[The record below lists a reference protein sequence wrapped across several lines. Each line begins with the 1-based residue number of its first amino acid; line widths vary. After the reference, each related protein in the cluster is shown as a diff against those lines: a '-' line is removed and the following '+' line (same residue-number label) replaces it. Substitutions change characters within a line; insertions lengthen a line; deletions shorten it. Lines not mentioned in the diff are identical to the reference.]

1 MAVHLSTAIPVWVAA
16 AIGAVLIGLFAPTD
30 QFLVWLPVAMA
41 SAVLMTFV
49 IQVSTTQK
57 KGLVDRIMLSVGGA
71 ILVLAAA
78 TGVLS
83 LLAAG

>member
-1 MAVHLSTAIPVWVAA
+1 MAAHLSTAIPVWVAA
-16 AIGAVLIGLFAPTD
+16 ALGALLIGLFAPTD
-30 QFLVWLPVAMA
+30 EFLVWIPVAMA
-41 SAVLMTFV
+41 ASVLMTFV
-49 IQVSTTQK
+49 IQVASTQK

-83 LLAAG
+83 LVAAG

>member
-83 LLAAG
+83 LIAAG